1 MVRRLPLDPS
11 RTNRGY
17 QPSTLNHQ
25 LRVKRIDYPAA
36 IKTLIAELKRM
47 PGVGP
52 RSAERIALWM
62 IQSRDARATE
72 IARAIGDATATI
84 KPCERCGFFTVER
97 ICEICADETRDA
109 ALICVVE
116 QPTEILPL
124 ERTGVFRGRYHS
136 LGGRIAPLDHI
147 GPEDLRID
155 ALIERI
161 KTEQPAEIILAVGA
175 DVEGEATAS
184 YLAEVLREL
193 PVKVTRLAQG
203 LPAGGGLESADE
215 LTLTRAMSG
224 RTAMRS

>member
-1 MVRRLPLDPS
+1 M
-11 RTNRGY
+11 
-17 QPSTLNHQ
+17 
-25 LRVKRIDYPAA
+25 KRIEYPGA
-36 IKTLIAELKRM
+36 IQSLIAELKRM

-62 IQSRDARATE
+62 IQSRDARPAG
-72 IARAIGDATATI
+72 IAQAIGDATQTI
-84 KPCERCGFFTVER
+84 HPCVRCGFFATEALCD
-97 ICEICADETRDA
+97 ICSDPARDT

-136 LGGRIAPLDHI
+136 LGGRIAPLDHVA
-147 GPEDLRID
+147 PEDLRID

-161 KTEQPAEIILAVGA
+161 RIEQPAEIILAVGA

-184 YLAEVLREL
+184 FLAGALRGF

-203 LPAGGGLESADE
+203 LPAGGGLEHADE
-215 LTLTRAMSG
+215 LTLSRAMSG
-224 RTAMRS
+224 RIAMKT